1 MQITY
6 HGHSCFKL
14 KGESGSVVTDPFDDK
29 VVGVTLARL
38 SAEVVTMSHQHPDHN
53 AHAKVKGTPKRANP
67 FLIEQ
72 AGEYE
77 VGGISVFG
85 VKTFHDQVQGA
96 EKGHNIIFKIL
107 IDNVSICHLGDLA
120 HQLDEKQ
127 LDAIGMVD
135 VLLVPVGGP
144 YSLMDEMAIKV
155 INAISPSIVIPMHYR
170 AADYPSDSRLQALEP
185 FLQVYGMS
193 PEPIDK
199 LLVDKDRLPEET
211 QLVVLQRS

>member
-14 KGESGSVVTDPFDDK
+14 KGELGSVVTDPFDDK
-29 VVGVTLARL
+29 VVGVPLARL
-38 SAEVVTMSHQHPDHN
+38 SAEIVTVSHQHPDHN
-53 AHAKVKGTPKRANP
+53 AATKVKGTTKRANP
-67 FLIEQ
+67 FLIDQ

-85 VKTFHDQVQGA
+85 VKTFHDQVGGA
-96 EKGHNIIFKIL
+96 EKGHNNVFKIL
-107 IDNVSICHLGDLA
+107 LDNVSICHLGDLA
-120 HQLDEKQ
+120 HQLDDKQ
-127 LDAIGMVD
+127 LDDIGMVD

-144 YSLMDEMAIKV
+144 YSLMDEAALKV
-155 INAISPSIVIPMHYR
+155 INAISPNLVIPMHYR
-170 AADYPSDSRLQALEP
+170 ADDYPSDSRLRGLEP

-199 LLVDKDRLPEET
+199 LIVDKDRLPEET
-211 QLVVLQRS
+211 QLVVLQRT

>member
-14 KGESGSVVTDPFDDK
+14 KGELGSVVTDPFDDK
-29 VVGVTLARL
+29 VVGVPLARL
-38 SAEVVTMSHQHPDHN
+38 SAEIVTVSHQHPDHN
-53 AHAKVKGTPKRANP
+53 ADSKVKGTAKRDNP
-67 FLIEQ
+67 FLIDQ

-85 VKTFHDQVQGA
+85 VKTFHDQVGGA
-96 EKGHNIIFKIL
+96 EKGHNMVFKIL
-107 IDNVSICHLGDLA
+107 LDNVSICHLGDLA
-120 HQLDEKQ
+120 HLLDEKQ

-170 AADYPSDSRLQALEP
+170 AEDYPSDSRLRGLEP
-185 FLQVYGMS
+185 FLQAYGMS
-193 PEPIDK
+193 PEPLDK
-199 LLVDKDRLPEET
+199 LIVDKDRLPEET